1 MAAMKLLCVL
11 FGDLVQE
18 TRYRQRYL
26 DLMLNHEV
34 RNIFKTRSM
43 IINAVREF
51 LNERDF
57 LEVSH
62 KLLFT
67 VVSSL
72 KTFPD
77 WDVL

>member
-43 IINAVREF
+43 IINYVREF

-57 LEVSH
+57 LEVSQA
-62 KLLFT
+62 LLFT
-67 VVSSL
+67 VIPSL
-72 KTFPD
+72 
-77 WDVL
+77 